1 LTGGDVVADDFNMR
15 IDWSGFEDVK
25 AALRQAKTEVLKA
38 LTQGMIENTEDLLG
52 RGMRDAPIDEGNLRG
67 SGSARVN
74 RGKVA
79 VSEMQADEDG
89 KTIHSIK
96 QVQGGADPLGL
107 IDLHGNAII
116 EGEVGFNEPYAAQ
129 QHEHTEYKHP
139 QGGKA
144 KYLEDPLKEMT
155 PRYIENLANHV
166 REVTKGG

>member
-1 LTGGDVVADDFNMR
+1 MADDFSMR
-15 IDWSGFEDVK
+15 MELD
-25 AALRQAKTEVLKA
+25 ANALKA
-38 LTQGMIENTEDLLG
+38 GLRRATNEILKELTQGMIENTEDLLG
-52 RGMRDAPIDEGNLRG
+52 RSMRDAPIDEGNLRG

-79 VSEMQADEDG
+79 VAEMQANEDG
-89 KTIHSIK
+89 KAIHSIK

-144 KYLEDPLKEMT
+144 KYLEDPLKEMSD
-155 PRYIENLANHV
+155 RYVKNLADHV
-166 REVTKGG
+166 REVTHGG